1 MDTTKSRPPA
11 LDTSGSE
18 LETLRHHLRH
28 YRTRAEQLQYALDHR
43 LPIEQ
48 AKGILAERYRID
60 VDEAFAMLRTFC
72 RDHNLKIHDAARALI
87 DQTSVAPR
95 RVAC

>member
-1 MDTTKSRPPA
+1 MDTTKSRPPNLTAQSSEIEA
-11 LDTSGSE
+11 LRNR
-18 LETLRHHLRH
+18 LRY
-28 YRTRAEQLQYALDHR
+28 YRTRADQLQYALDHR

-48 AKGILAERYRID
+48 AKGILAERYGID
-60 VDEAFAMLRTFC
+60 VDEAFAMLRSFC

-87 DQTSVAPR
+87 GQTGEAR